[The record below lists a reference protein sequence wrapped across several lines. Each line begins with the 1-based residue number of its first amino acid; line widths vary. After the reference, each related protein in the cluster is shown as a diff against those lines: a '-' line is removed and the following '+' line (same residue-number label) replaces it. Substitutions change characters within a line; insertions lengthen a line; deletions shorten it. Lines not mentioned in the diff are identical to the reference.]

1 MNPDFNPLLNPD
13 TGAPAG
19 GAAPAPV
26 AAAPTPGAPA
36 APAIPTP
43 EIGATPAPAPPPAPT
58 APSVDLG
65 EADRLANEA
74 ALSATLDAY
83 NSKIAMLEDRL
94 ATLAA
99 PSPSANAP
107 ATDDSDDPVAA
118 EFNSIKGSIAE
129 LTKVVQEIR
138 GGWSKAVQDQNRAM
152 EAQRLQDVKA
162 VAKNDVMAWL
172 KDIVIKNDP
181 DLARSPDKGIAAI
194 LTSDVEAYMDGSFR
208 PSLRPHEVQAQ
219 AASLR
224 RMVADRIKY
233 LKSIMPIAPVEPV
246 RDQVI
251 ARDGAMR
258 DNLTAPLGG
267 SPAPGAPNGPA
278 PGSVHWFR
286 DRLTERAKAH
296 GVL

>member
-1 MNPDFNPLLNPD
+1 MNPDFNPFLNPD

-19 GAAPAPV
+19 GPAPTAAPAVPAPDISV
-26 AAAPTPGAPA
+26 APASEAPTAP
-36 APAIPTP
+36 PA
-43 EIGATPAPAPPPAPT
+43 PPAPT

-65 EADRLANEA
+65 EADRLAQQA
-74 ALSATLDAY
+74 SLDALLDSH
-83 NSKIAMLEDRL
+83 NAKIAMLEDRL
-94 ATLAA
+94 SQLSA
-99 PSPSANAP
+99 PSPTSNVAP
-107 ATDDSDDPVAA
+107 TSDDSDDPVAA
-118 EFNSIKGSIAE
+118 EFNAIKGAIGE
-129 LTKVVQEIR
+129 LRKAVQEIH
-138 GGWSKAVQDQNRAM
+138 GGWTKAVQDQNRAL
-152 EAQRLQDVKA
+152 EAQRLQDVR
-162 VAKNDVMAWL
+162 VSAKNDVMTWI
-172 KDIVIKNDP
+172 KDVVIKGDP
-181 DLARSPDKGIAAI
+181 DLARNPDKGIAAI

-233 LKSIMPIAPVEPV
+233 LKSAFPSAPAEPV

-251 ARDGAMR
+251 ARDSAMR

-267 SPAPGAPNGPA
+267 SPAPGAPAGPA

-296 GVL
+296 GIL

>member
-1 MNPDFNPLLNPD
+1 MNPDFNPFLNPD

-19 GAAPAPV
+19 GPAPAAAPAVP
-26 AAAPTPGAPA
+26 APD
-36 APAIPTP
+36 ISV
-43 EIGATPAPAPPPAPT
+43 APAPEAPTAPPAPPAPT

-65 EADRLANEA
+65 EADRLAQQA
-74 ALSATLDAY
+74 SLDALLDSH
-83 NSKIAMLEDRL
+83 NAKIAMLEDRL
-94 ATLAA
+94 SQLSA
-99 PSPSANAP
+99 PSPTSNVAP
-107 ATDDSDDPVAA
+107 ASGDSDDPVAA
-118 EFNSIKGSIAE
+118 EFNAIKGAIAE
-129 LTKVVQEIR
+129 LRKAVQEIH
-138 GGWSKAVQDQNRAM
+138 GGWTKAVQDQNRAL

-162 VAKNDVMAWL
+162 SAKNDVMTWI
-172 KDIVIKNDP
+172 KDVVIKGDP
-181 DLARSPDKGIAAI
+181 DLARNPDKGIAAI

-251 ARDGAMR
+251 ARDSAMR

-267 SPAPGAPNGPA
+267 SPAPGAPAGPA

-296 GVL
+296 GIL

>member
-1 MNPDFNPLLNPD
+1 MNPDFNPFLNPD

-19 GAAPAPV
+19 GPAPAAAPAVP
-26 AAAPTPGAPA
+26 APD
-36 APAIPTP
+36 ISV
-43 EIGATPAPAPPPAPT
+43 APAPEAPPAPPAPPAPT

-65 EADRLANEA
+65 EADRLAQQA
-74 ALSATLDAY
+74 SLDALLDSH
-83 NSKIAMLEDRL
+83 NAKIAMLEDRL
-94 ATLAA
+94 SQLSA
-99 PSPSANAP
+99 PSPTSNVAP
-107 ATDDSDDPVAA
+107 ASGDSDDPVAA
-118 EFNSIKGSIAE
+118 EFNAIKGAIGE
-129 LTKVVQEIR
+129 LRKAVQEIHA
-138 GGWSKAVQDQNRAM
+138 GWTKAVQDQNRAL
-152 EAQRLQDVKA
+152 EAQRLQDVR
-162 VAKNDVMAWL
+162 VSAKNDVMTWI
-172 KDIVIKNDP
+172 KDVVIKGDP
-181 DLARSPDKGIAAI
+181 DLARNPDKGIAAI

-233 LKSIMPIAPVEPV
+233 LKSAFPSAPAEPV

-251 ARDGAMR
+251 ARDSAMR

-267 SPAPGAPNGPA
+267 SPAPGAPAGPA

-296 GVL
+296 GIL

>member
-1 MNPDFNPLLNPD
+1 MNPDFNPFLNPD

-19 GAAPAPV
+19 GPAPAAAPAVP
-26 AAAPTPGAPA
+26 APD
-36 APAIPTP
+36 ISV
-43 EIGATPAPAPPPAPT
+43 APAPEAPPAPPAPT

-65 EADRLANEA
+65 EADRLAQQA
-74 ALSATLDAY
+74 SLDALLDSH
-83 NSKIAMLEDRL
+83 NAKIAMLEDRL
-94 ATLAA
+94 SQLSA
-99 PSPSANAP
+99 PSPTSNVAP
-107 ATDDSDDPVAA
+107 ASGDSDDPVAA
-118 EFNSIKGSIAE
+118 EFNAIKGAIGE
-129 LTKVVQEIR
+129 LRKAVQEIHA
-138 GGWSKAVQDQNRAM
+138 GWTKAVQDQNRAL
-152 EAQRLQDVKA
+152 EAQRLQDVR
-162 VAKNDVMAWL
+162 VSAKNDVMTWI
-172 KDIVIKNDP
+172 KDVVIKGDP
-181 DLARSPDKGIAAI
+181 DLARNPDKGIAAI

-233 LKSIMPIAPVEPV
+233 LKSAFPSAPAEPV

-251 ARDGAMR
+251 ARDSAMR

-267 SPAPGAPNGPA
+267 SPAPGAPAGPA

-296 GVL
+296 GIL